1 VLALK
6 LFQVNKKLKIKKK
19 KKKKEKKKG
28 CHLKS
33 SRLRVKGWMLDQ

>member
-6 LFQVNKKLKIKKK
+6 LFQVNKKLKIKKE
-19 KKKKEKKKG
+19 KEKEKG

-33 SRLRVKGWMLDQ
+33 SRFRVKGWILDQ